1 MTLIT
6 HDVSC
11 PCPALE
17 ALEGLWKCDY
27 MYVCRVLGG
36 LGLVPKV
43 RVVRVPNGGALRSA
57 WAKGSSGLSEGGMLE
72 VQGDAGQMHKDGGY
86 RAAGRFYGPLSNID
100 PAAFWE
106 DSNLSW

>member
-17 ALEGLWKCDY
+17 ALEGLWKCGY

-43 RVVRVPNGGALRSA
+43 RVVRVPNVGALLRSA

-72 VQGDAGQMHKDGGY
+72 VQGDAGSDAQ
-86 RAAGRFYGPLSNID
+86 GRRVPSCGKVLRPL
-100 PAAFWE
+100 E
-106 DSNLSW
+106 QY